1 MTRRKPS
8 VLIVDDEKNTRE
20 GLARALRRHYTV
32 HLADNGVT
40 ALELMDAEPVDAL
53 LSDIRMPG
61 MDGMTLVRRALARTP
76 QPVCIL
82 LTAYGSVETAVQAM
96 KSGVYDYIQK
106 PVNLT
111 ELELTLNRAL
121 HSRRYGSRKPGPAPA
136 TG

>member
-76 QPVCIL
+76 AAGLHPAHGLRIC
-82 LTAYGSVETAVQAM
+82 GNSR
-96 KSGVYDYIQK
+96 SGHEI
-106 PVNLT
+106 
-111 ELELTLNRAL
+111 
-121 HSRRYGSRKPGPAPA
+121 RRL
-136 TG
+136 